1 MSRLRLAA
9 RLACREVRRRPGRTA
24 LVTVLVALPV
34 SGMVL
39 ALVLIRTDRL
49 TPEEEWQ
56 RYQGNADALLSPSG
70 PDGTELDASGL
81 PAGSRVLTVE
91 SGWTRARTVD
101 GNRSDLSI
109 RGFAAGDP
117 MLRDL
122 IELVAGRLPTAG
134 DEVALAPSVAS
145 DLGVDVGDRLSLDRP
160 EIELD
165 VVGLVED
172 PAHLGDATAL
182 VAPGGDLLDA
192 GLISV
197 DTPYGL
203 VDLPDGMA
211 PGRELAANPN
221 VLLRRE
227 FTSSPFPQSMQVPW
241 PYVIGAVALTVVG
254 IVIAAAFAAGARR
267 QLVMLGQLSA
277 SGAPGPVLRSTLV
290 LQGTVTGLVGSAV
303 GLALAGG
310 VLAGA
315 RPTLERL
322 LGHRLGA
329 YDVRATEIGGAALV
343 GVVAATVAALVPAWS
358 ISRIP
363 TLTALA
369 GRRPLPPVRHR
380 VTAAGALA
388 VVAGVGLLGLA
399 VLGSAT
405 GEDTEIW
412 ALVAITGGVLELLGA
427 CAMAPAV
434 VARLEPLAGRTR
446 GSWRLASRSLARQRG
461 RTGAVVS
468 AVAAAAG
475 LAVAATAL
483 VAGNEAGQ
491 TGGPVV
497 SDNVVVVSEIEVPD
511 AKVSTSYYER
521 PAPPDDA
528 VRDEISS
535 ALPGARTVTMRTAG
549 TQADWPDLRVPV
561 VADDEVLDALE
572 IDAAVRRALDEAG
585 VVVLDDGYAQSHVT
599 LPDGR
604 MEPLPSVASDHG
616 LGNMWGALASPSL
629 VDELGLGAPAA
640 ALAYVVD
647 EPLTSGQADD
657 IGFLS
662 AELSGAPGADGSYVD
677 FSVRWPESGP
687 TPVQVELILTGVALL
702 FAVLVVGASL
712 ALAAA
717 ESRDERDVL
726 TVAGVAPRTLAA
738 SAGAK
743 AWLLAGIGVAM
754 AVPVG
759 LLPVAVFVAADDG
772 AARFVVPWRPIGLLA
787 LALPVVVAAV
797 ALAASATAQ
806 RLRPVRVSTAVFE

>member
-9 RLACREVRRRPGRTA
+9 RLARREVRRRPGRTA

-34 SGMVL
+34 AGMVL

-49 TPEEEWQ
+49 TPDEEWQ
-56 RYQGNADALLSPSG
+56 RDHGDAEALLSASG
-70 PDGTELDASGL
+70 PDGTDLDTSGL
-81 PAGSRVLTVE
+81 PAGSRTLTVE
-91 SGWTRARTVD
+91 SAWTRARTVD

-117 MLRDL
+117 MLRGL
-122 IELVAGRLPTAG
+122 IDLVAGRLPTAG
-134 DEVALAPSVAS
+134 DEVGLAPSVAS

-160 EIELD
+160 EIELHI
-165 VVGLVED
+165 VGLVED
-172 PAHLGDATAL
+172 PAHLGDTTAL
-182 VAPGGDLLDA
+182 VAPGSHLLDA
-192 GLISV
+192 ELISV
-197 DTPYGL
+197 DPPYGL
-203 VDLPDGMA
+203 VDLPDGEA
-211 PGRELAANPN
+211 TGGELAADPN
-221 VLLRRE
+221 VMLRSA
-227 FTSSPFPQSMQVPW
+227 FTSLRFPASRQVPW

-290 LQGTVTGLVGSAV
+290 LQGTVTGLVGSA
-303 GLALAGG
+303 AGVVVAG
-310 VLAGA
+310 VALAGA
-315 RPTLERL
+315 RPSFERM

-329 YDVRATEIGGAALV
+329 YDVRLLEIGGAVLV

-358 ISRIP
+358 VTRIP

-388 VVAGVGLLGLA
+388 VIAGVGLLGLA

-412 ALVAITGGVLELLGA
+412 ALVAISGGVLELLGA

-446 GSWRLASRSLARQRG
+446 GSWRLASRGLARQRG

-491 TGGPVV
+491 GGRPEV
-497 SDNVVVVSEIEVPD
+497 SDRVVVVSEIRAPD
-511 AKVSTSYYER
+511 AATGGNYYEM
-521 PAPPDDA
+521 PAPPGDA
-528 VRDEISS
+528 VRDELSR

-561 VADDEVLDALE
+561 VADDEVLDALG
-572 IDAAVRRALDEAG
+572 IGDDVRRELDATG
-585 VVVLDDGYAQSHVT
+585 VVVLDDGYAQDQVT

-604 MEPLPSVASDHG
+604 TEPLPSVVSDHG
-616 LGNMWGALASPSL
+616 LGNTWGALASPSL
-629 VDELGLGAPAA
+629 VDELGLDTPAA
-640 ALAYVVD
+640 ALAYVTD
-647 EPLTSGQADD
+647 EPLTSAQADEV
-657 IGFLS
+657 GFLS
-662 AELSGAPGADGSYVD
+662 AELSGAPGTGGSYLEL
-677 FSVRWPESGP
+677 SLQWPESGP
-687 TPVQVELILTGVALL
+687 TPVQIELILTGVALL

-772 AARFVVPWRPIGLLA
+772 STRFVVPWRAVAVLG
-787 LALPVVVAAV
+787 LALPAIVAAV

-806 RLRPVRVSTAVFE
+806 RLRPVRVSTAVFD